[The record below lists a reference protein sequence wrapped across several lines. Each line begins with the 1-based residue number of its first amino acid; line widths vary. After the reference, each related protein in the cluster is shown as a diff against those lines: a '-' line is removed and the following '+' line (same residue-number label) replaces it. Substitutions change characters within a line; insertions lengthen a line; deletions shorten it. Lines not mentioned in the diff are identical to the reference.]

1 MPPSRYTPMM
11 RQDAD
16 VPTHVALLRGIN
28 VGGHNKVP
36 MAELRQVVASL
47 GHADVATYIQSG
59 NVVFSTGETDT
70 AALAEAL
77 EQAIAAAFGV
87 RVRVVVFSRGELAQA
102 MRANPYSDEPN
113 PRAVHAVFLSATPR
127 PEVAGGV
134 ADARRRAAQM
144 QNDTRDTAQAL
155 GGTIHPPPPGG
166 LGPTEPAPPITSG

>member
-77 EQAIAAAFGV
+77 EQAIAAPFGA
-87 RVRVVVFSRGELAQA
+87 RVPVVLFPRGDLPPAI
-102 MRANPYSDEPN
+102 PP
-113 PRAVHAVFLSATPR
+113 TPS
-127 PEVAGGV
+127 P
-134 ADARRRAAQM
+134 
-144 QNDTRDTAQAL
+144 
-155 GGTIHPPPPGG
+155 
-166 LGPTEPAPPITSG
+166 